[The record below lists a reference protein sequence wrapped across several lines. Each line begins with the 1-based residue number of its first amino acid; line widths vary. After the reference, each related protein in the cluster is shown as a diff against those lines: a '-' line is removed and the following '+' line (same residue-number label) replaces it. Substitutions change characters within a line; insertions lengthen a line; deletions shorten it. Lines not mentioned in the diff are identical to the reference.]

1 MDCNKTTFTGSRDC
15 AVGHGDHT
23 PFRCAGHTDGCVV
36 LLRAVNPVRKLVIN
50 IHPVNLCGRLVVN
63 GGPGLPTVET
73 DISAAIVAL
82 YHALV
87 VERIYPKIVVVTM
100 RCRDFVKIFSTV
112 GRFPHLKIGDIN
124 CVWMGGVRK
133 HMGVVPGSMQQVPI
147 G

>member
-63 GGPGLPTVET
+63 GGPGLSTVET

-100 RCRDFVKIFSTV
+100 RCRNFVKIFSAV
-112 GRFPHLKIGDIN
+112 GRFPHLEIGDIYR
-124 CVWMGGVRK
+124 VWMGCIRK
-133 HMGVVPGSMQQVPI
+133 YMGVVPGSME
-147 G
+147 